1 MSASRMGAMRDDQ
14 KIAEARPSLR
24 PDTKAAP
31 TIISSWCVLGKRSLW
46 GKSKHDARVRLA

>member
-31 TIISSWCVLGKRSLW
+31 TIISSWCVLGLR

>member
-1 MSASRMGAMRDDQ
+1 VSAPRMGAMRDDQ

-31 TIISSWCVLGKRSLW
+31 TIISSLLVCLDRSLRE
-46 GKSKHDARVRLA
+46 KHDARVRLA

>member
-1 MSASRMGAMRDDQ
+1 MGAMRDDQ

-31 TIISSWCVLGKRSLW
+31 TIISSWCVLGKKFERQT
-46 GKSKHDARVRLA
+46 KHDARVRLA